1 MQPDSFMKKYYAT
14 SSEWDIFEF
23 FAETMQHRRGYGAG
37 GGGRNRDPYMAQQ
50 PQPGQH
56 QYQQSPRQIK
66 VTESTESSNR
76 ERTQSTKADYA
87 SIW

>member
-14 SSEWDIFEF
+14 SSEWNIRILCWDY
-23 FAETMQHRRGYGAG
+23 ATM
-37 GGGRNRDPYMAQQ
+37 
-50 PQPGQH
+50 
-56 QYQQSPRQIK
+56 IK

>member
-14 SSEWDIFEF
+14 SSEWNIFEF
-23 FAETMQHRRGYGAG
+23 
-37 GGGRNRDPYMAQQ
+37 
-50 PQPGQH
+50 
-56 QYQQSPRQIK
+56 K
-66 VTESTESSNR
+66 TESTESSIR

>member
-14 SSEWDIFEF
+14 SSEWNILIRILCWDY
-23 FAETMQHRRGYGAG
+23 ANM
-37 GGGRNRDPYMAQQ
+37 
-50 PQPGQH
+50 
-56 QYQQSPRQIK
+56 IK
-66 VTESTESSNR
+66 GTESTESSNR